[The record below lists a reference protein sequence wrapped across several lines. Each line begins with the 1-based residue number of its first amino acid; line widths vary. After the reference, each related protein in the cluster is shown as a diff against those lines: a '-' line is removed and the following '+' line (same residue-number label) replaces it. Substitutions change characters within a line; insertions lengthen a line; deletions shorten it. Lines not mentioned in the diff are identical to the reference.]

1 MILASLIGHQVG
13 GYFLSMSIG
22 HQIGGFFYN
31 IQNKRNTT
39 ASCILHWYVKSPSHQ
54 GMPDAYQEKIV
65 LQLLHP
71 SVLLRVMRPNPCQR
85 SNRTQALT
93 CLHEQMPLF
102 DFDGIVLLLHHI
114 FFVCD
119 HAVAIYECWYISTHF
134 CVLVLFHKWDNS
146 SFCLFH

>member
-22 HQIGGFFYN
+22 HQVGGFFYN

-71 SVLLRVMRPNPCQR
+71 SVLLRVMRPNPYQR

-93 CLHEQMPLF
+93 CLHEQMPLS
-102 DFDGIVLLLHHI
+102 DFDGIVLLLLKATPHI
-114 FFVCD
+114 LCLRSCRRDIRMLVYQ
-119 HAVAIYECWYISTHF
+119 HAFLCS
-134 CVLVLFHKWDNS
+134 CSLP
-146 SFCLFH
+146 